1 MSATHVET
9 TQEEI
14 HDHPSPRK
22 YVFIAVVLS
31 VITALEISASYIPMP
46 DGVLVSALL
55 IMAVV
60 KFILVASWF
69 MHLKFDHPVFKRL
82 FVTGIVT
89 AILVFGV
96 VLWIFTSIGGPAPL
110 ITGS

>member
-9 TQEEI
+9 TQEEL

-22 YVFIAVVLS
+22 YVFIAIVLS
-31 VITALEISASYIPMP
+31 VITAVEIAFSYISMP
-46 DGVLVSALL
+46 DGVLVASLL
-55 IMAVV
+55 IMALV
-60 KFILVASWF
+60 KFILVAAWF
-69 MHLKFDHPVFKRL
+69 MHLKFDHPLFKRL

-96 VLWIFTSIGGPAPL
+96 VLWIFTSRGGPSPL